1 MLLLDLLYI
10 IAFLLSLPLWIKF
23 FFKKEYRKILK
34 YRLSPAITPGKQ
46 KRIWIHAVSV
56 GEVRS
61 LKHLIDQ
68 LKKTYKNTEIV
79 LTVTTPNGFTTTQ
92 ELYTDIRTINAPLDF
107 SYTIKRFIKKINPQ
121 VLILNELEIWPNWVS
136 ITHRQK
142 IPILLINGR
151 MSKPAFQRYKKFTF
165 LMKHFFNKIHRFLVQ
180 ADVYKQRFQQLSIPE
195 EKITVCGNI
204 KADEACKSAER
215 LPQDSEIVDYLGLN
229 PHGKT
234 IITLASSHRKDE
246 ELVVPVI
253 NNLGKDYLFIIVPR
267 HLTRVEEIER
277 LLEKHQVEF
286 STWSK
291 RKRENEAHNPDQ
303 NSTNGKAK
311 VLIFDTMGYLF
322 NVLKVS
328 DIVFM
333 GGTMDP
339 KTGGHNLYEPAVLGK
354 YIMGGPYYNNFPDI
368 GAELVKR
375 GVYNIV
381 RDKEECLQRLR
392 DWKTIDRE
400 TIKKEAAQAVDSR
413 KGSVQCILKEIQ
425 RLIPSQQ
432 N

>member
-23 FFKKEYRKILK
+23 LFKKEYRKILK

-68 LKKTYKNTEIV
+68 LKKTYKNIEIV
-79 LTVTTPNGFTTTQ
+79 LTVTTPTGFKTTQ

-107 SYTIKRFIKKINPQ
+107 SFTIKRFIKSINPHIL
-121 VLILNELEIWPNWVS
+121 VLNELEIWPNWVS

-151 MSKPAFQRYKKFTF
+151 MSEPAFQRYKKFTF
-165 LMKHFFNKIHRFLVQ
+165 LVKHFFRKIHRFLVQ
-180 ADVYKQRFQQLSIPE
+180 ADIYKQRFRQLGIPE

-204 KADEACKSAER
+204 KADEACKSVER
-215 LPQDSEIVDYLGLN
+215 LPQDSEILDYLGLN

-234 IITLASSHRKDE
+234 IVTLASSHRKDE

-253 NNLGKDYLFIIVPR
+253 DKLGKDFQFIIVPR

-277 LLEKHQVEF
+277 LLEKHRVEYY
-286 STWSK
+286 TWSK
-291 RKRENEAHNPDQ
+291 RKHENEAHNPDR
-303 NSTNGKAK
+303 NSTDGRAK

-368 GAELVKR
+368 GAELVNR

-392 DWKTIDRE
+392 DCKTIDRE
-400 TIKKEAAQAVDSR
+400 TIKKEAARAVDSR
-413 KGSVQCILKEIQ
+413 RGSVQCILKEIQ

-432 N
+432 H